1 MSWQVK
7 RYSALMKSFHR
18 EADDKIIEG
27 VCCSPATE
35 EKVLR
40 FSFFNSQR
48 PVALVD
54 PLLRHQKS
62 IQNNTPVVM
71 TPSTRGTRLE
81 RTDGARCALMCDEFE

>member
-27 VCCSPATE
+27 ACCSPATE

-40 FSFFNSQR
+40 FFFFS
-48 PVALVD
+48 
-54 PLLRHQKS
+54 
-62 IQNNTPVVM
+62 
-71 TPSTRGTRLE
+71 TPSDQWRSSIYYCATRSQS
-81 RTDGARCALMCDEFE
+81 RTTHPS